1 MQIRLKTAKHEAE
14 LPCITDAP
22 ASGEGKAGMPVQEE
36 PTFRRGPHNAI
47 TDVAGVRVGHVTLIE
62 GEGPLRP
69 GRGPV
74 RTGVT
79 VVVPPGDLR
88 EIYERKF
95 VAAVHVING
104 FGKALGLAQV
114 AELGR
119 LETPVLL
126 TNTLAVWR
134 AADALVDCVLA
145 AHEGIGVTAPTV
157 NPVAGECN
165 DGYLNDIR
173 GRHVGPEHVAAA
185 LDGAAGGP
193 VPEGSVGAGTGMVC
207 YGFKGGIGTSSRVWS
222 SPLTGHPVTLGCL
235 VLANFGRRR
244 DLRIAGVPVGRLLE
258 EPARPAGRRPAGGP
272 PAGPGEPPGEGGS
285 VIVILATDAP
295 LTSRQLGRIARRAAA
310 GLARTGTV
318 YWHGSGDFVLAFSTV
333 RALPPYLPDEGSY
346 LNPLFAAAADATEEA
361 VIRALVAA
369 RPMTGRDGH
378 RVEALPVERVRRLL
392 AERGVPWDV
401 GPPPV

>member
-1 MQIRLKTAKHEAE
+1 
-14 LPCITDAP
+14 
-22 ASGEGKAGMPVQEE
+22 
-36 PTFRRGPHNAI
+36 
-47 TDVAGVRVGHVTLIE
+47 
-62 GEGPLRP
+62 
-69 GRGPV
+69 
-74 RTGVT
+74 TGVT

-119 LETPVLL
+119 LETPILL

-134 AADALVDCVLA
+134 ATDALIDRILA

-173 GRHVGPEHVAAA
+173 GRHVRREHIYAA

-193 VPEGSVGAGTGMVC
+193 VPEGAVGAGTGMIC
-207 YGFKGGIGTSSRVWS
+207 YGFKGGIGTSSRVWP
-222 SPLTGHPVTLGCL
+222 SPLDGQPITLGCL

-244 DLRIAGVPVGRLLE
+244 DLRIAGVPVGRLLD
-258 EPARPAGRRPAGGP
+258 EPARPAGPP
-272 PAGPGEPPGEGGS
+272 PAGAGEPAGEGGS
-285 VIVILATDAP
+285 VVVILATDAP

-318 YWHGSGDFVLAFSTV
+318 YWHGSGDFVLAFSTA
-333 RALPPYLPDEGSY
+333 RALPPYLPDEGAY
-346 LNPLFAAAADATEEA
+346 LNPFFQAAADVTEEA
-361 VIRALVAA
+361 VLRALVAA

-378 RVEALPVERVRRLL
+378 CVEALPVETVRRLL
-392 AERGVPWDV
+392 EERGISWDI
-401 GPPPV
+401 GPAPV